1 MGYCKKSVFTL
12 IIAAPRTRIY
22 TKSRLRSA
30 AICFPLDFLQDLGL
44 CLIKRWGINMLEKE
58 YEYFQKNKKELKEK
72 FLGKFIVIKNEEVIG
87 AYSSAAEAL
96 KETSKKY
103 AVGSFLIQQVVEND
117 ADYIQR
123 FHSRVFV

>member
-1 MGYCKKSVFTL
+1 
-12 IIAAPRTRIY
+12 
-22 TKSRLRSA
+22 
-30 AICFPLDFLQDLGL
+30 
-44 CLIKRWGINMLEKE
+44 MLEKE
-58 YEYFQKNKKELKEK
+58 YEYFQKNKKELKAK

-103 AVGSFLIQQVVEND
+103 EVGSFLIQQVVEND